1 MRATGIGVCAM
12 LLCASVASAQEPART
27 DGWVVLPVEEY
38 RALRL
43 RAFPSASDP
52 APPPLDATLS
62 RLDYDLRLTGETI
75 TGQARLTID
84 VLKEGWVSVQTPPG
98 VLVRDARLDGRPTR
112 LVTGAPTV
120 VPARSPPPGGATPRV
135 LISRAGRAS
144 LTLDVVVPLVASA
157 GSESMTL
164 PPSASGLSAV
174 TLVIP
179 RTAVELSVTG
189 GLVAEQ
195 TESIGESRWVVYGNP
210 DRPMVFAWKRKTD
223 DRRTT
228 QPLRTRAR
236 VTELVALGE
245 DASHVTA
252 SVRLDVLQGLAR
264 QMDLALPD
272 GLTVNQVAGATVSDW
287 IQQANTLTVTF
298 LEPIA
303 AETSVV
309 VNAEIRTPRDGAVTI
324 PLIRLPLAEREGGGV
339 AVDVVGPGEIAGRQ
353 PRGLEPAD
361 PSDLGDI
368 VAGRESPSM
377 VAFQYKPLPG
387 TAPRALTLEVSRYS
401 PQAVLVANVEEAR
414 YDALVGEDGKML
426 VRARYAVRNNQRTF
440 LAVSLPAQ
448 STLWSASLAGR
459 PVRPGLSSGGGLL
472 LPLQKGRSGEEA
484 PTFVVELVYLHR
496 ANAWSDKG
504 VARLELPA
512 VDLPVARTGLTLHYS
527 PRFHVEPRPGMF
539 RVENDPGPWS
549 IALRNESAPAALSAA
564 APAPPPAPPLPRDT
578 EASKD
583 LKVLMDNFQKEA
595 GRTRQ
600 GTLPIEVAFPD
611 FGRAVFLAAE
621 LTAETHGLSLDIEYK
636 RGGDR

>member
-1 MRATGIGVCAM
+1 MRVTGIGLCAT
-12 LLCASVASAQEPART
+12 LLCVHVASAQEPTRA

-38 RALRL
+38 RSLRS
-43 RAFPSASDP
+43 RAFPSPPDP
-52 APPPLDATLS
+52 APPPVDATLS
-62 RLDYDLRLTGETI
+62 RVDYDLRLTGETI

-112 LVTGAPTV
+112 LVTTAPAGQ
-120 VPARSPPPGGATPRV
+120 ARSAPLSGGTAPRV
-135 LISRAGRAS
+135 LISRAGRAT
-144 LTLDVVVPLVASA
+144 LTLDVVVPLAASA
-157 GSESMTL
+157 GAESMTL
-164 PPSASGLSAV
+164 PPAASALSSV

-179 RTAVELSVTG
+179 RTAVDLSVTG

-195 TESIGESRWVVYGNP
+195 TESVGESRWVVYGNP
-210 DRPMVFAWKRKTD
+210 ERPMVFAWKRKTD
-223 DRRTT
+223 DRRAAL
-228 QPLRTRAR
+228 PLRTRAR
-236 VTELVALGE
+236 VVELVALAE
-245 DASHVTA
+245 DASQVTA
-252 SVRLDVLQGLAR
+252 SVRLEVVQGLAR
-264 QMDLALPD
+264 QLELALPD

-287 IQQANTLTVTF
+287 TQQGGTLTVIF

-303 AETSVV
+303 NDASVV
-309 VNAEIRTPRDGAVTI
+309 INAEARTPRYGAVTI

-339 AVDVVGPGEIAGRQ
+339 AVDVVGPGEIADRQ

-361 PSDLGDI
+361 ASDLGDI
-368 VAGRESPSM
+368 IAGRESPSM

-387 TAPRALTLEVSRYS
+387 TAPRALTLAVSRYS

-414 YDALVGEDGKML
+414 YDALVGEDGKTL

-440 LAVSLPAQ
+440 LGVALPSA
-448 STLWSASLAGR
+448 SVLWSASLAGH
-459 PVRPGLSSGGGLL
+459 PVRPGLSSDGGLL

-484 PTFVVELVYLHR
+484 PTFVVELVYLQR
-496 ANAWSDKG
+496 ANAWADKG
-504 VARLELPA
+504 ETRLELPA

-549 IALRNESAPAALSAA
+549 TALRNELAPAA
-564 APAPPPAPPLPRDT
+564 PPAPPSPPAPSDT

-583 LKVLMDNFQKEA
+583 LKALMDNFKKEA

-600 GTLPIEVAFPD
+600 GALPIEVAFPG

-621 LTAETHGLSLDIEYK
+621 LTAETRGPLLEIDYK
-636 RGGDR
+636 RGGNR